1 MTTISPF
8 AFTLLPAHY
17 DQPKSI
23 QKSPVTIIHD
33 EDSNGQIVNIR
44 ITDRRADIR
53 INKAIDGTLV
63 AFINDRRHALGIPNS
78 ERHTVKITTGHYN
91 DNITVDDNVM
101 TSVHVK
107 SGGGNDFIK
116 TGGGFANVDAGK
128 GNDQVKLST
137 GGGHA
142 HGGDGNDKL
151 FGGSGASRLYGDTG
165 KNYFSTDIPTHAPER
180 TQIYSS
186 GTNDRIRALAGQ
198 VDVTVYSGKPKINVF
213 PDALVTVDLYSNS
226 GGSEITIENS
236 RLRPNNVIIPRLR
249 NTVTIIEK

>member
-63 AFINDRRHALGIPNS
+63 AVINGRPHALGIPNS
-78 ERHTVKITTGHYN
+78 ERHTVNITTGHYN
-91 DNITVDDNVM
+91 DDITIDDNVM

-107 SGGGNDFIK
+107 SGSGSDFIK

-128 GNDQVKLST
+128 GDDQVQLST

-142 HGGDGNDKL
+142 HGGAGDDKL
-151 FGGSGASRLYGDTG
+151 FGGSGDSRLYGDTG
-165 KNYFSTDIPTHAPER
+165 ENYFFTDIAAHAPKL

-186 GTNDRIRALAGQ
+186 GTNDRIRAQAGQ
-198 VDVTVYSGKPKINVF
+198 VNVTVYSGKPKIDVF
-213 PDALVTVDLYSNS
+213 PDASVTVDLYSSS
-226 GGSEITIENS
+226 GGSEIKIKNS
-236 RLRPNNVIIPRLR
+236 HLRPNNVIIPRLR
-249 NTVTIIEK
+249 NTVTIVED